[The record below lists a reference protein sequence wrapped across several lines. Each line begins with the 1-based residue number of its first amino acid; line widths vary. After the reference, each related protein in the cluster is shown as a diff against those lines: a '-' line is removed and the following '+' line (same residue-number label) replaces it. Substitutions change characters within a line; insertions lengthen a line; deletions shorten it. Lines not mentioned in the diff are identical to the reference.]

1 MRQSNPVPRDLPP
14 AVGLRASVKL
24 CRISSFI
31 SANSYRLTP
40 RSFAPN
46 SSVSYFDEA
55 LQRLA
60 DWYLALPKE
69 LQLGEE
75 SLSRDRAAVCLHL
88 AYNQVCNPPL
98 SLRTTESGRAL
109 ANHATFPP

>member
-1 MRQSNPVPRDLPP
+1 MHQSNPVSSGLPP

-60 DWYLALPKE
+60 DWHLALPKE
-69 LQLGEE
+69 LLLGEE
-75 SLSRDRAAVCLHL
+75 NLSRDRAAICLHL
-88 AYNQVCNPPL
+88 AYNQVCDTPFAHKQPDEL
-98 SLRTTESGRAL
+98 QLTTFHR
-109 ANHATFPP
+109 